1 MPYDYDAQSILKR
14 LMDGLQSD
22 ANRLQGGFCADNLQA
37 VAEELARYRAM
48 ILEYAVEQSMLDT
61 AAGEYLDRKAL
72 EYNEARLVGEADD
85 AFRARLLD
93 KIRHPIMSG
102 NANHYVY
109 WARQVPGV
117 GAARC
122 IPTWDG
128 PGTVKVVI
136 LSAAMAEPDDV
147 LIAAVQSYIE
157 TQRPIGAAVTV
168 SKAVPVDV
176 TISVKATLEAGYNP
190 DEVRAQIAAAIQ
202 SYCTEIAFDLT
213 VLSYHKLGDL
223 MFDVPGVT
231 DIPEYT
237 VNGKTASVTLTA
249 EQFARLREVVLS
261 AS

>member
-1 MPYDYDAQSILKR
+1 MPYDYDAQSILAR

-48 ILEYAVEQSMLDT
+48 ILEYAVEQTMLDT
-61 AAGEYLDRKAL
+61 AEGEYLDRKAL
-72 EYNEARLVGEADD
+72 EYNEARLDGEADD

-93 KIRHPIMSG
+93 KIRQPITSG

-122 IPTWDG
+122 IPVWDG

-136 LSAAMAEPDDV
+136 LSAAMAEPDDA

-168 SKAVPVDV
+168 SV
-176 TISVKATLEAGYNP
+176 TATLEAGYNP
-190 DEVRAQIAAAIQ
+190 DEVRAQIASVIQ

-213 VLSYHKLGDL
+213 TLSYHKLGDL
-223 MFDVPGVT
+223 MFGVPGIM
-231 DIPEYT
+231 DISAYT
-237 VNGKTASVTLTA
+237 LNGKTASLTLTA
-249 EQFARLREVVLS
+249 EQFARLREVTLN
-261 AS
+261 A

>member
-1 MPYDYDAQSILKR
+1 MPYDYDAQSILAR

-22 ANRLQGGFCADNLQA
+22 VNRLQGGFCADNLQT

-61 AAGEYLDRKAL
+61 AEGE
-72 EYNEARLVGEADD
+72 VDD

-93 KIRHPIMSG
+93 KIRQPITSG

-128 PGTVKVVI
+128 PGTVKVVV
-136 LSAAMAEPDDV
+136 LSAAMADPDDA
-147 LIAAVQSYIE
+147 LIADVRSYVE
-157 TQRPIGAAVTV
+157 TQRPVGASVTV

-176 TISVKATLEAGYNP
+176 TISVKATLEAGRNP

-202 SYCTEIAFDLT
+202 SYCTEIAFALT
-213 VLSYHKLGDL
+213 TLSYHKLGDL
-223 MFDVPGVT
+223 MFDVPGVV
-231 DIPEYT
+231 DISAYT
-237 VNGKTASVTLTA
+237 LNGKTASITLTA
-249 EQFARLREVVLS
+249 EQFARLKEVVLD